1 MARFAQRLMCC
12 ALLACASPAALG
24 QAAVRLV
31 EDVGASEQRGY
42 VAVTVLFGC
51 TLRYVSHTPASSGD
65 TVQVRLS
72 AGPDCGSPSNAISQP
87 LTVGAGGFVRSVDVV
102 RPFGTD
108 VEMRI
113 SWARPEQFIIVPSF
127 DGRGLRIRLLRPES
141 PKVTVQP
148 LPGGTSTYAVNLTSS
163 PEPYSPEALA
173 AAAKA
178 TGLRVYVS
186 EIVVDEQRWYRLRAG
201 PFVTEADAKSVL
213 ATARSSYPKSWIA
226 IADDEE
232 LTAVGTPTAV
242 GHVEAAATASNTTVM
257 GPDLETAMKNAR
269 NAFRHK
275 DYAVAIP
282 LLTKLLEQPEF
293 PQRAEAQELMGLSHE
308 RSRQLAHAKA
318 DYEEYLRRYPQGPGA
333 DRVRKRLR
341 AIALATRPSQS
352 GQVAMG
358 DESPWKLYGGFSQI
372 YRQDATSLRTD
383 TTSTDVTTQ
392 NALLNDVGL
401 VARRRGERFDFSA
414 RAAAGYT
421 LDMLAGGPG
430 DQSRVTMMFAEIND
444 REVNWTLRAGRQ
456 SGSAGGLLGTFDG
469 LHLGYQLQPRM
480 RINANFGYPVES
492 TNDGPSSDR
501 QFLGLSADFGTFANA
516 WDFSVYAVSQDYF
529 GATDRQAIGTEVR
542 YYKPGITFIG
552 LLDYDVHYQELN
564 NVLLL
569 GTFALPSRWTLN
581 LNLDHRK
588 SPSLTTRNAMIGQP
602 VTSFDQLFDMYSHGE
617 IEQLARDR
625 TAESDAYTLSVSRP
639 LGERWQ
645 WSMDLA
651 GMTLGATPASGGVA
665 ATPASGTDVAV
676 ATQLLG
682 FGLFGRGDVSTLG
695 LQYQA
700 GSTSETLSLGLSSQ
714 FPVGERWRLQPRL
727 RVDQRKF
734 DADNSTQLIYMP
746 TLRTEL
752 RVKHFTMELEGGAEI
767 GSRDLG
773 QTTEDTTRYYFSLG
787 YRYDF

>member
-1 MARFAQRLMCC
+1 MCC

-72 AGPDCGSPSNAISQP
+72 AGPDCGSPSNDISQP
-87 LTVGAGGFVRSVDVV
+87 LTVGAGGFVRSVDAV
-102 RPFGTD
+102 RPFGTN

-113 SWARPEQFIIVPSF
+113 SWARPEQFVIVPSF

-148 LPGGTSTYAVNLTSS
+148 LPEGTSTYAVNLNSS
-163 PEPYSPEALA
+163 REPYSAEALA

-242 GHVEAAATASNTTVM
+242 GHVEAAATPSNTTVM

-480 RINANFGYPVES
+480 RISANFGYPVES

-516 WDFSVYAVSQDYF
+516 WDFSVYAVSQDYY

-552 LLDYDVHYQELN
+552 LLDYDIHYQELN

-581 LNLDHRK
+581 VNLDHRK

-602 VTSFDQLFDMYSHGE
+602 VTSFDQLFNMYSHGE

-752 RVKHFTMELEGGAEI
+752 RVKRLTMELEGGAEI

-773 QTTEDTTRYYFSLG
+773 QTTENTTRYYFSLG